1 MTKPF
6 VYLAVPYSHDDPSV
20 VEDRFNAVNQ
30 FAAKLIAEGHH
41 VISPISMCHPI
52 AMQGNLPGDW
62 EYWQKYAKK
71 CLSVCHSMYILML
84 DGWQGSQGV
93 NAEIEIAMELG
104 LDTQYFLPENLSAE
118 KPQNAET
125 QIN

>member
-41 VISPISMCHPI
+41 IISPISMCHPI

-62 EYWQKYAKK
+62 EYWQKYAEKS
-71 CLSVCHSMYILML
+71 LSVCRAMYVLRL
-84 DGWQGSQGV
+84 DGWRESTGV
-93 NAEIEIAMELG
+93 QAEIKIATKMG
-104 LDTQYFLPENLSAE
+104 LPIVHFS
-118 KPQNAET
+118 PQDY
-125 QIN
+125 QLCQP